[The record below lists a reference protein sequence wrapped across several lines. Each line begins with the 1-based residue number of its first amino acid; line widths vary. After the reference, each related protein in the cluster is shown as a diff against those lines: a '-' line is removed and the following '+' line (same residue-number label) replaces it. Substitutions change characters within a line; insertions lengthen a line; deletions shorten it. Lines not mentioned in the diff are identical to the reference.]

1 MTVGVRDPFP
11 SFKRRRRSRCC
22 GSSPNLRAHTIEH
35 SATCHADSGVMASD
49 DGVQREAE
57 IAQEVEAI
65 EDLLGLRGTG
75 AHALGEDLGAVAGD
89 DLDTGMSP
97 QPPGDTDG
105 IPVRQQVDDGMPFEI
120 DDHGP
125 VAPPASPSPL
135 VDPDDARLRAIWH
148 GRRAHEA
155 QERVTAHRHGE
166 APCQASGGSAAESE
180 AEMSLK
186 IA

>member
-1 MTVGVRDPFP
+1 MTVGVHYPFP

-22 GSSPNLRAHTIEH
+22 GSSPNHRAHTIEH

-49 DGVQREAE
+49 DGVQREAK

-89 DLDTGMSP
+89 DLDARMGA
-97 QPPGDTDG
+97 QPSGDAPGVTIG
-105 IPVRQQVDDGMPFEI
+105 QEIDDGMPFEI

-125 VAPPASPSPL
+125 VAPPASPCPL
-135 VDPDDARLRAIWH
+135 VDPDNARLGLCRQ
-148 GRRAHEA
+148 RRRTHEAHEGIG
-155 QERVTAHRHGE
+155 THRHRETMGHTGGGCTAEGE
-166 APCQASGGSAAESE
+166 T
-180 AEMSLK
+180 EMTLK